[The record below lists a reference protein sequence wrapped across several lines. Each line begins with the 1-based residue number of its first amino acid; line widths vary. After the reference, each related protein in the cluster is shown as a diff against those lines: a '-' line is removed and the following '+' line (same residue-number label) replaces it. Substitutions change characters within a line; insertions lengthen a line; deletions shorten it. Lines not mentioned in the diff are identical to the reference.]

1 MKMGF
6 LKKLVLKIV
15 LKTTLDKAKSLY
27 KKGNTVEEIALKL
40 WKNEQVAAGLNV
52 LSVSPE
58 DLVEMIEDKVKKIKE
73 GEQK

>member
-6 LKKLVLKIV
+6 LKKLA

-52 LSVSPE
+52 LSVSPD
-58 DLVEMIEDKVKKIKE
+58 DLVEMIKDKVKKIKE

>member
-1 MKMGF
+1 MGF
-6 LKKLVLKIV
+6 LKKLA

-52 LSVSPE
+52 LSVSPD
-58 DLVEMIEDKVKKIKE
+58 DLIKMIEDKVKKIKE

>member
-6 LKKLVLKIV
+6 LKKLA

-27 KKGNTVEEIALKL
+27 KKGNTVEEIVEKL
-40 WKNEQVAAGLNV
+40 WNNKQVAIGLSA
-52 LSVSPE
+52 LGALDVSPE

>member
-6 LKKLVLKIV
+6 LKKLA